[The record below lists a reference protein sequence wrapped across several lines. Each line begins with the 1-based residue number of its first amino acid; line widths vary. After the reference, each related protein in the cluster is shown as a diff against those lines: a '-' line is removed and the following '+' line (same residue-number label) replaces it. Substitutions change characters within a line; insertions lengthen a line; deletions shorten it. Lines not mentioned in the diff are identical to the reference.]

1 MKLYRINIKNME
13 DPLQNRRLLEQ
24 VSMERRKK
32 VLRYRMPDD
41 RKRSLGAGII
51 IKTILEENGLSESE
65 IRYSENEKPAADGVY
80 FNVSHAGDYVVGVSG
95 SCEVGCDIEK
105 IRKAPFEV
113 ASRHFCT
120 AESEYINSAQDKDKA
135 FFTLWTLK
143 ESYLKMTGRG
153 LSLPLDSFE
162 VVPAEKGF
170 VLEDASV
177 QCGYFQTMEFNG
189 HIFSICKETDSAF
202 EHMKFQDIR
211 NLF

>member
-51 IKTILEENGLSESE
+51 IKTILKENGLSESE
-65 IRYSENEKPAADGVY
+65 IRYSENEKPAADGVF
-80 FNVSHAGDYVVGVSG
+80 FNVSHAGDYVVGVSCG
-95 SCEVGCDIEK
+95 CEVGCDIEK

-113 ASRHFCT
+113 ARRHFCA
-120 AESEYINSAQDKDKA
+120 AESEYINSAKDKDKA

-162 VVPAEKGF
+162 VVPTENGF
-170 VLEDASV
+170 VLADASM
-177 QCGYFQTMEFNG
+177 QQGYFRTTEFDG
-189 HIFSICKETDSAF
+189 YVFSVCRETNAVF
-202 EHMKFQDIR
+202 EQMDFQDIR